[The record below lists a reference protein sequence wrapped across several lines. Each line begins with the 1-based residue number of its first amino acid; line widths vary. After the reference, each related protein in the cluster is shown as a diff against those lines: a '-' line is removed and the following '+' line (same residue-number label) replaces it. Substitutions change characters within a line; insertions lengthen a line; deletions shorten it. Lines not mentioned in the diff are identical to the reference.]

1 MISGVDKNWT
11 LFLDRDG
18 VINHRPA
25 NDYVKSIA
33 EFQFL
38 PGVAEAIRLL
48 SRHFGRII
56 VVTNQQG
63 VGLGLMSRQTL
74 EEIHQWMVEE
84 LVSAGGKIDLI
95 LACPDRKDLP
105 ENCRKPSIAMAN
117 QALEAFPDIVIEKSV
132 MAGDTE
138 SDIAFGFNAGMK
150 TVLIGMEKTDTQP
163 DMQFTSLYQFAKFCD
178 NQ

>member
-1 MISGVDKNWT
+1 MRSGIEQNWT

-18 VINHRPA
+18 VINHRPV

-38 PGVAEAIRLL
+38 PGAVEAIRLL
-48 SRHFGRII
+48 SRRFGRII

-74 EEIHQWMVEE
+74 EAIHQWMVEE
-84 LVSAGGKIDLI
+84 LDSAGGKIDLI
-95 LACPDRKDLP
+95 LACHDRKDLP

-150 TVLIGMEKTDTQP
+150 TVLFGMEITDTQP